1 MFGNRKAQRGEGK
14 IGCIVSLLVFL
25 ILAGIGF
32 KIVPYWW
39 AVDQLVS
46 SADELASRAGMLPKE
61 TLGAQLKAKAQE
73 LELHEAMKA
82 GAIAVSIQGDGQ
94 TGSCSITLRFTRD
107 IDMYGITKV
116 TWATDKR
123 IVKPWGRF

>member
-1 MFGNRKAQRGEGK
+1 MARNLRGQQGEGK

-25 ILAGIGF
+25 ILGGAAF

-39 AVDQLVS
+39 AVDQLANT
-46 SADELASRAGMLPKE
+46 ADELASRAGLLNAQ
-61 TLGAQLKAKAQE
+61 TVTSQLKAKAAEQE
-73 LELHEAMKA
+73 LPEAMQP
-82 GAIAVSIQGDGQ
+82 GAIVVQMTGEGQ
-94 TGSCSITLRFTRD
+94 TGTCTISLRFSRD